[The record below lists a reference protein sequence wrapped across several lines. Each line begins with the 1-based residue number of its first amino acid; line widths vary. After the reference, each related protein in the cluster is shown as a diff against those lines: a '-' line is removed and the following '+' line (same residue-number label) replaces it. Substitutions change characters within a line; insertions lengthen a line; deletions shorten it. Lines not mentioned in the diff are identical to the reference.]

1 MQALT
6 ISIGQAGIS
15 FFCQNIVANQLAQT
29 LQSMS
34 IPDRQIPVGNFSYIG
49 VGFSDSYSNINVNL
63 TNGQLQNFVPSY
75 QNVAQLNSGT
85 PAGSQFQLSF
95 NAGAFNA
102 KYSWNETGS
111 ESFCSSGGGPGSFPV
126 CNSSKVNNTF
136 NYTPSFASL
145 AVEVTTAFQYSQA
158 TNTYTITGVGSS
170 ATPGTVSPNVPSNS
184 VLQNEDQSCFSTH
197 VSSATESAVS
207 SIDFTGAVNSVVTP
221 FLQSIPASGNLGNG
235 ILFDFALGNSG
246 MLFSTISG
254 QNGIQIGVT
263 GTVSYNGN
271 PYPGTGTPDL
281 ALPPIPSTTSTN
293 HLQTYVSDYSV
304 NGLQWAYFQAGLLH
318 ATATPGSIPD
328 PNALKCKTYIA
339 SIPAFKPYALYGMQA
354 DIVPLSAPVTTFQQV
369 WEFSQTAINS
379 LQNQLPSNVFQI
391 LNTAMIGN
399 SYLSQTSLETDLT
412 DYGIAKTY
420 FTAIENAT
428 SMMGMVV
435 NHDLQFT
442 LTILNGESTQ
452 PNVIFSVQRVDIQT
466 NLALGISV
474 GSKSVQ
480 TMQFSYLNN
489 SATPTFVSSTVPNFP
504 NGDTFAQIIWPQTG
518 EPAYDNVLEAMGKTG
533 VPIPIMSGFQFVF
546 ANATLSV
553 QQGFVSIQAQVQYN

>member
-6 ISIGQAGIS
+6 ISIGQAGIN

-29 LQSMS
+29 LQSMA
-34 IPDRQIPVGNFSYIG
+34 IPNNQIPVGNFAYIG
-49 VGFSDSYSNINVNL
+49 FGVSDSYSNINVSL
-63 TNGQLQNFVPSY
+63 TNGKLQNFVPSY
-75 QNVAQLNSGT
+75 QSVAQLNSGS

-95 NAGAFNA
+95 NAGAFTAN
-102 KYSWNETGS
+102 YNWNETGS
-111 ESFCSSGGGPGSFPV
+111 ENFCSTGGEFPI
-126 CNSSKVNNTF
+126 CTGSKVNNTF
-136 NYTPSFASL
+136 NYTPGFASL
-145 AVEVTTAFQYSQA
+145 AVQVTTAFQYSQA

-170 ATPGTVSPNVPSNS
+170 AIPGTVSPNVPSNS
-184 VLQNEDQSCFSTH
+184 VLQNEDQSCFSVH
-197 VSSATESAVS
+197 VSSATEAAVS
-207 SIDFTGAVNSVVTP
+207 SINFTGAVNSVVTP
-221 FLQSIPASGNLGNG
+221 FFQSIPGSGNLGNG
-235 ILFDFALGNSG
+235 ILFDFSLGNSG

-254 QNGIQIGVT
+254 QNGIQIGVI
-263 GTVSYNGN
+263 GTVTYNGTQ
-271 PYPGTGTPDL
+271 YPGTGTPDL
-281 ALPPIPSTTSTN
+281 ALPPIPASTSTN

-318 ATATPGSIPD
+318 ATATPGTIPD

-379 LQNQLPSNVFQI
+379 LQNQLPSDVFNI

-399 SYLSQTSLETDLT
+399 SYLSQTSLEADLT
-412 DYGIAKTY
+412 AYGIDNTY

-428 SMMGMVV
+428 LMMGMVV

-442 LTILNGESTQ
+442 LTILNGASTQ
-452 PNVIFSVQRVDIQT
+452 PNIIFSVQRVDIQT
-466 NLALGISV
+466 NLALGIAA
-474 GSKSVQ
+474 GSDSVQ

-489 SATPTFVSSTVPNFP
+489 SAIPTFISSTVPNFP
-504 NGDTFAQIIWPQTG
+504 SGDTFAQIIWPQTG
-518 EPAYDNVLEAMGKTG
+518 EPAYDNVLAAMGKTG

-546 ANATLSV
+546 ANAQLSV